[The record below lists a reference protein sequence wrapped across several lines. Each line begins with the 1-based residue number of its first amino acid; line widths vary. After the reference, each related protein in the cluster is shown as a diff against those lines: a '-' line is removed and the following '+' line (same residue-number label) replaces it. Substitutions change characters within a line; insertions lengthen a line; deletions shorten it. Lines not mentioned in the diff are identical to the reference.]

1 MKNGR
6 CSKNYPKDFH
16 EKTSLDDQGFV
27 IYGCRNNGRYVVKSN
42 HKLDNRWV
50 VPFNLLLLKKYQAH
64 INVEWCNKIIFIKYL
79 FKYVTKGPYRSK
91 VFLKRI
97 QNGEDVP
104 CDEETGVRNEV
115 KEYLDI
121 RYLCD
126 KDSSWR
132 AFGYEIHK
140 HYSAVERMPV
150 HLLDENCIC

>member
-104 CDEETGVRNEV
+104 CDEV
-115 KEYLDI
+115 
-121 RYLCD
+121 
-126 KDSSWR
+126 
-132 AFGYEIHK
+132 YEMK
-140 HYSAVERMPV
+140 
-150 HLLDENCIC
+150 